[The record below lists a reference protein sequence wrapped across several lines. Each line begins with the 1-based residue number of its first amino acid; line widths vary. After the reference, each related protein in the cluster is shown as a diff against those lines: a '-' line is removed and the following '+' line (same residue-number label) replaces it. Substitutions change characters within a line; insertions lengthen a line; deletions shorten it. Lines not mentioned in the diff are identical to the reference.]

1 MACGRSGWH
10 IGRRM
15 SGGHDD
21 TGRAREAAAR
31 AALERI
37 EPGMTIGLGSGRA
50 VWRLIELI
58 GERWPDGTPPV
69 RSAFASN
76 RTRELAAAQGIEAV
90 ELDGATRLDL
100 AIDGADEV
108 DPQLGLIKGGGAALL
123 REKIVVTAAERF
135 LVVAEIGKRVARLG
149 DTFKLPVEVVRFGWA
164 DTRRRLLDAR
174 LLPSA
179 ELRGG
184 ADQPVVTD
192 EGHYL
197 LDCEIPGEGEPGAL
211 AVALKATVGVVEHGL
226 FIGLADEALLGTPD
240 GRVEVMQRP

>member
-1 MACGRSGWH
+1 
-10 IGRRM
+10 M
-15 SGGHDD
+15 SGVDD
-21 TGRAREAAAR
+21 PSGPAREAAAR
-31 AALERI
+31 AALARL

-58 GERWPDGTPPV
+58 GERWPGGSVPI

-76 RTRELAAAQGIEAV
+76 KTRDLAAAQGIEAV
-90 ELDGATRLDL
+90 ELDGRVRLDL
-100 AIDGADEV
+100 ALDGADEV

-135 LVVAEIGKRVARLG
+135 VVVAEVRKRVARLG
-149 DTFKLPVEVVRFGWA
+149 ETFKLPVEVVRFGWA
-164 DTRRRLLDAR
+164 DTRRRLLGA
-174 LLPSA
+174 LLPDA

-184 ADQPVVTD
+184 HARPVVTD

-197 LDCEIPGEGEPGAL
+197 LDCSLPPSADPEQLGR
-211 AVALKATVGVVEHGL
+211 ALKATVGVVEHGL

-240 GRVEVMQRP
+240 GQVEVMQRP